1 MAVTECQ
8 KYIQGGYN
16 DPYIPAYASEETCK
30 YYDSDFSN
38 YTEEYKD
45 FLQKYFLAQI
55 EPYQNYGG
63 IGWFF
68 WTGKTLNN
76 CAPEWDFLFL
86 VENSILPLDLC
97 AKTNFCAAWEH
108 ACWNKKIK
116 YSTRYDGQ
124 SLEDK
129 LLKWEKSWSC
139 KSINI
144 FDLFLLF
151 VF

>member
-1 MAVTECQ
+1 MIIKPYPNNHIEISVVLFSIFRKNTLPTFTGEFSLAVTECQ

-16 DPYIPAYASEETCK
+16 DPYIPAYATEETCK
-30 YYDSDFSN
+30 YYDSNFSN
-38 YTEEYKD
+38 YTDEYKD
-45 FLQKYFLAQI
+45 FLRKYFLSQI

-97 AKTNFCAAWEH
+97 EKTNFCH
-108 ACWNKKIK
+108 A
-116 YSTRYDGQ
+116 
-124 SLEDK
+124 
-129 LLKWEKSWSC
+129 
-139 KSINI
+139 
-144 FDLFLLF
+144 
-151 VF
+151 

>member
-30 YYDSDFSN
+30 YYDSNFFN
-38 YTEEYKD
+38 YTDEYKE
-45 FLQKYFLAQI
+45 FLQKYFLSQI

-97 AKTNFCAAWEH
+97 AKTNFCAA
-108 ACWNKKIK
+108 
-116 YSTRYDGQ
+116 
-124 SLEDK
+124 
-129 LLKWEKSWSC
+129 
-139 KSINI
+139 
-144 FDLFLLF
+144 
-151 VF
+151 